1 MCISWRQFHC
11 QQHFLQQSQ
20 QPCLLPLLTQIQT
33 LWLLQPLFWR
43 LIWRNRSLKSSLCL
57 VLKCK
62 KNKSRDKVKAQVD
75 TYEFSPRFK
84 CVSRGGNFTAN
95 STFSINLNSL
105 VSSLSSLT
113 SKPYGFYNLSSG
125 DSSGERAYAIGLC
138 RREVNRDDCLSCIH
152 TAARNLT
159 EQCPVSKQA
168 VVWYTHCMF
177 RYSNR
182 TIYGRKETNPTL
194 AFRAGEQISANR
206 DEFERLQRELLNR
219 LQGIAAS
226 GGSNRKYAQGNGSA
240 SLGYRSFYGSAQCT
254 PDLSEKD
261 CNDCLVFGFESI
273 SSCCDAEIGL
283 RWFCPSCSFRFE
295 TWRFYEFDADLEP
308 DPPAIQPADSP
319 ISDSKTERSGKGKKG
334 GSKVVIA
341 IVIPIVLVVLFAL
354 CLCLVL
360 KWKKNKSGNKVKV
373 LGSSPLSGSIAEDEF
388 SNTDSLLVDFENLKA
403 ATNNFSPE
411 NELGRGGFG
420 SVYKGVFYHGQEIAV
435 KRLSGNS
442 GQGDIEF
449 KNEIILLAKLQHRNL
464 VRLLGFCIQGE
475 ERLLVYEFIKNASL
489 DHFIFDLEKRQLLDW
504 GMRYKMIGGVA
515 RGLLYLHEDSRYRII
530 HRDLKASNILLD
542 QEMNPKIAD
551 FGLAKLFDTGQTMT
565 RFTNRIAGTYGYMA
579 PEYAMHGQFS
589 VKTDVFS
596 FGVLVIEIIT
606 GKRNNNGRSNDD
618 EEAEDLLSWVWRSWR
633 EDMILSVIDPS
644 LTTGSRNEI
653 LRCIHI
659 GLLCVQES
667 AATRPT
673 MASVA
678 LMLSSYS
685 FTLPTPSRP
694 AFVLDSVVPSNVSS
708 STEGLQVSLNDVT
721 VSELSSR

>member
-1 MCISWRQFHC
+1 MEHGSVIFFFFACVLTFVPFHA
-11 QQHFLQQSQ
+11 L
-20 QPCLLPLLTQIQT
+20 
-33 LWLLQPLFWR
+33 
-43 LIWRNRSLKSSLCL
+43 
-57 VLKCK
+57 
-62 KNKSRDKVKAQVD
+62 AQVD
-75 TYEFSPRFK
+75 TYEFDPDFT
-84 CVSRGGNFTAN
+84 CVDRGNFTVN
-95 STFSINLNSL
+95 STFAGNLNRL

-138 RREVNRDDCLSCIH
+138 RREVKRDDCLSCIQ

-159 EQCPVSKQA
+159 EQCPRAKQA
-168 VVWYTHCMF
+168 VVWYTQCMF

-182 TIYGRKETNPTL
+182 TIFGRKETDPTL
-194 AFRAGEQISANR
+194 SFVGGEGISANR
-206 DEFERLQRELLNR
+206 DEFERVRRGLLDR
-219 LQGIAAS
+219 LKGIAVA
-226 GGSNRKYAQGNGSA
+226 GGPNRKYAQGNSSGSV
-240 SLGYRSFYGSAQCT
+240 GFRKFYGSAQCT
-254 PDLSEKD
+254 PDLSEQD
-261 CNDCLVFGFESI
+261 CDDCLVFGFESI
-273 SSCCDAEIGL
+273 PSCCDGEIGL

-319 ISDSKTERSGKGKKG
+319 NSAAKTEETGKGKV
-334 GSKVVIA
+334 GSKIVIA
-341 IVIPIVLVVLFAL
+341 IVIPIVLVALFAI
-354 CLCLVL
+354 CLCFVL
-360 KWKKNKSGNKVKV
+360 KRKKNKSGVKAKV
-373 LGSSPLSGSIAEDEF
+373 LGNLPLSGSIAEDEF

-420 SVYKGVFYHGQEIAV
+420 SVYKGVFSHGQEIAV

-449 KNEIILLAKLQHRNL
+449 KNEILLLAKLQHRNL
-464 VRLLGFCIQGE
+464 VRLIGFCIQGQ

-489 DHFIFDLEKRQLLDW
+489 DHFIFDLEKRELLDW
-504 GMRYKMIGGVA
+504 GVRYKMIGGVA

-565 RFTNRIAGTYGYMA
+565 HRFTSRIAGTYGYMA

-606 GKRNNNGRSNDD
+606 GKRNNNGGSNHD
-618 EEAEDLLSWVWRSWR
+618 EDAEDLLTWVWRSWR
-633 EDMILSVIDPS
+633 EDIILSVIDPS

-673 MASVA
+673 MATVA

-694 AFVLDSVVPSNVSS
+694 AFVIESVIPSNISS
-708 STEGLQVSLNDVT
+708 STEGLRMSSNDVT
-721 VSELSSR
+721 VSELAPR

>member
-1 MCISWRQFHC
+1 M
-11 QQHFLQQSQ
+11 
-20 QPCLLPLLTQIQT
+20 
-33 LWLLQPLFWR
+33 
-43 LIWRNRSLKSSLCL
+43 LKGT
-57 VLKCK
+57 V
-62 KNKSRDKVKAQVD
+62 R
-75 TYEFSPRFK
+75 
-84 CVSRGGNFTAN
+84 
-95 STFSINLNSL
+95 
-105 VSSLSSLT
+105 
-113 SKPYGFYNLSSG
+113 
-125 DSSGERAYAIGLC
+125 
-138 RREVNRDDCLSCIH
+138 
-152 TAARNLT
+152 
-159 EQCPVSKQA
+159 
-168 VVWYTHCMF
+168 
-177 RYSNR
+177 
-182 TIYGRKETNPTL
+182 
-194 AFRAGEQISANR
+194 
-206 DEFERLQRELLNR
+206 
-219 LQGIAAS
+219 
-226 GGSNRKYAQGNGSA
+226 
-240 SLGYRSFYGSAQCT
+240 
-254 PDLSEKD
+254 
-261 CNDCLVFGFESI
+261 
-273 SSCCDAEIGL
+273 L
-283 RWFCPSCSFRFE
+283 RW
-295 TWRFYEFDADLEP
+295 
-308 DPPAIQPADSP
+308 
-319 ISDSKTERSGKGKKG
+319 
-334 GSKVVIA
+334 
-341 IVIPIVLVVLFAL
+341 
-354 CLCLVL
+354 
-360 KWKKNKSGNKVKV
+360 
-373 LGSSPLSGSIAEDEF
+373 
-388 SNTDSLLVDFENLKA
+388 
-403 ATNNFSPE
+403 
-411 NELGRGGFG
+411 
-420 SVYKGVFYHGQEIAV
+420 
-435 KRLSGNS
+435 
-442 GQGDIEF
+442 
-449 KNEIILLAKLQHRNL
+449 
-464 VRLLGFCIQGE
+464 
-475 ERLLVYEFIKNASL
+475 
-489 DHFIFDLEKRQLLDW
+489 DLEKRQLLDW